1 MISFIPLK
9 VLMLKRNISAKTLKQ
24 QEGLTCL
31 NLKRMFDGTSAVRT
45 VVLDRLCKYFKCRLS
60 DIVEYVPDEEWDFER
75 RCKKDKTDPIS
86 KLDALSESQR
96 ALQEEIEDLKKAYPA
111 YLL

>member
-9 VLMLKRNISAKTLKQ
+9 VLMLKRNISVTALRKQ
-24 QEGLTCL
+24 DGFTNL

-45 VVLDRLCKYFKCRLS
+45 VVLDRLCKYFKCKLS

-86 KLDALSESQR
+86 KLDALSENQK
-96 ALQEEIEDLKKAYPA
+96 ALQEEIEELKKAYPA

>member
-9 VLMLKRNISAKTLKQ
+9 VLMLKRNISPTALKK
-24 QEGLTCL
+24 QEGFTSL
-31 NLKRMFDGTSAVRT
+31 NFKRMFDGTSAVRT

-86 KLDALSESQR
+86 KLDALSESQK

>member
-9 VLMLKRNISAKTLKQ
+9 ALMLKRGISVATLKK

-31 NLKRMFDGTSAVRT
+31 NVKRMFDGTSAVRT
-45 VVLDRLCKYFKCRLS
+45 VVLDRLCKYLKCKLS

-75 RCKKDKTDPIS
+75 RCRKDRTDPIS
-86 KLDALSESQR
+86 KLDALSESQK
-96 ALQEEIEDLKKAYPA
+96 ALQEEIEELKKAYPA